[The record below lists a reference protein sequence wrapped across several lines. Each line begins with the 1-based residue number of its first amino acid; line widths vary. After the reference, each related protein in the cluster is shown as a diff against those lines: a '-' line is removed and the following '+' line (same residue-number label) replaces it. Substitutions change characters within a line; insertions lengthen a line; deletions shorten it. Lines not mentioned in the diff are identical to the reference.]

1 MDIFNL
7 NLPEEENEDDKK
19 FPKLDAWFDF
29 MNEQMEKL
37 EESQQKARL
46 NKLLNDNDIHTL

>member
-7 NLPEEENEDDKK
+7 NLPEENDDDKK
-19 FPKLDAWFDF
+19 FPKLDAWFDL

>member
-7 NLPEEENEDDKK
+7 NLPPEDEKNKK

-29 MNEQMEKL
+29 MNNQLEKIEQSNDKI
-37 EESQQKARL
+37 KI
-46 NKLLNDNDIHTL
+46 NKLLSDNDIDLI

>member
-7 NLPEEENEDDKK
+7 NLPPGENENDK

-29 MNEQMEKL
+29 INDQMQKL
-37 EESQQKARL
+37 EKSNHNSKL
-46 NKLLNDNDIHTL
+46 NSILEDNNINTI

>member
-7 NLPEEENEDDKK
+7 QLPEENENDKK

-29 MNEQMEKL
+29 MNDQLYKI
-37 EESQQKARL
+37 EESHNKI
-46 NKLLNDNDIHTL
+46 NKLLNDNNIKSIL